1 MELGFRDRFATKLP
15 HAVVNLKASPA
26 FRVPRKIGS
35 STTPSNDD
43 ALKKVAA
50 TFDAAM
56 SRAVSGFK
64 EAAHPGNFK
73 VLAVTDNTKDKK
85 IADVKATGDQEAI
98 KTLVLPEYFLPN
110 GTGRALL
117 TMGALCF

>member
-1 MELGFRDRFATKLP
+1 MATY
-15 HAVVNLKASPA
+15 
-26 FRVPRKIGS
+26 KIGS
-35 STTPSNDD
+35 SATPGNDD

-50 TFDAAM
+50 TFDVAM
-56 SRAVSGFK
+56 SRALSGFK

-98 KTLVLPEYFLPN
+98 KRLNDPNLADISNTGVPLANIASITKISDNVLELKTRD
-110 GTGRALL
+110 GKDIIIIK
-117 TMGALCF
+117 